1 MRCHTFS
8 TLAKDLFK
16 EHMKNKKYVPS
27 LFIIVLTGLLFFA
40 VQAQQKKDTF
50 RANFSG
56 EWKTKE
62 SISMGGNIVCSYDEG
77 DRMLSKTMKI
87 AQQAD
92 YLTIEIASP
101 STGSALVTS
110 QEKLTF
116 DGKESQINHDKER
129 GKKFTV
135 KFSVDGKTMTINSI
149 VHLTVATPYNVSVLQ
164 QGIVY
169 VKEVWNLSND
179 GKSIIVQA
187 NAKSNI
193 FDDERSWKTVFEKAN

>member
-1 MRCHTFS
+1 MLITGVIYFS
-8 TLAKDLFK
+8 
-16 EHMKNKKYVPS
+16 
-27 LFIIVLTGLLFFA
+27 

-62 SISMGGNIVCSYDEG
+62 SISIGGNIVCSYDEG

-101 STGSALVTS
+101 STGTALVTS
-110 QEKLTF
+110 QEKLFF
-116 DGKESQINHDKER
+116 DGKERQINPGGER

-135 KFSVDGKTMTINSI
+135 KFSADGQTMTINTI
-149 VHLTVATPYNVSVLQ
+149 VNLLVATPYNVSVQ
-164 QGIVY
+164 KQAFVY
-169 VKEVWNLSND
+169 VKEVWKLSND
-179 GKSIIVQA
+179 GKSINVQA

-193 FDDERSWKTVFEKAN
+193 FDDERSWTTVFDKAK

>member
-1 MRCHTFS
+1 
-8 TLAKDLFK
+8 
-16 EHMKNKKYVPS
+16 MKNKRYALS
-27 LFIIVLTGLLFFA
+27 TLIILLTLVFYFA
-40 VQAQQKKDTF
+40 VQAQQNKQSS
-50 RANFSG
+50 RANFTG
-56 EWKTKE
+56 EWKTNE

-101 STGSALVTS
+101 STGTALVTS
-110 QEKLTF
+110 KEKLTF
-116 DGKESQINHDKER
+116 DGKESQINHGEER
-129 GKKFTV
+129 GKKSNV
-135 KFSVDGKTMTINSI
+135 KFSADGKTMTINSI
-149 VHLTVATPYNVSVLQ
+149 VHLMVATPYNVSVQ
-164 QGIVY
+164 QKGVVY

-193 FDDERSWKTVFEKAN
+193 FDDERSWKTVFEKAK

>member
-1 MRCHTFS
+1 
-8 TLAKDLFK
+8 
-16 EHMKNKKYVPS
+16 MKNKRYV
-27 LFIIVLTGLLFFA
+27 LATIITLLILVFYFA
-40 VQAQQKKDTF
+40 VQAQQNKQSS

-56 EWKTKE
+56 EWKSKE

-87 AQQAD
+87 AQQPD
-92 YLTIEIASP
+92 FLTIEIANPSP
-101 STGSALVTS
+101 TASVASS
-110 QEKLTF
+110 YEKLLF
-116 DGKESQINHDKER
+116 DGKESQINHGVER

-135 KFSVDGKTMTINSI
+135 KFSADGKSMTINSI
-149 VHLTVATPYNVSVLQ
+149 VHLMVATPYNVSVQQ

-179 GKSIIVQA
+179 GNSIIVQA

-193 FDDERSWKTVFEKAN
+193 FDDERSWTTVFDKAN

>member
-1 MRCHTFS
+1 
-8 TLAKDLFK
+8 
-16 EHMKNKKYVPS
+16 MKNKSYVFS
-27 LFIIVLTGLLFFA
+27 CLIMLITGVIYFS

-101 STGSALVTS
+101 STVTALVTS

-116 DGKESQINHDKER
+116 DGKESQINHGKER

-135 KFSVDGKTMTINSI
+135 KFSANGKSMTINSI
-149 VHLTVATPYNVSVLQ
+149 VHLTVATPYNVSVQQ

-193 FDDERSWKTVFEKAN
+193 FDDERSWKTVFEKANK

>member
-1 MRCHTFS
+1 
-8 TLAKDLFK
+8 
-16 EHMKNKKYVPS
+16 MKNKRYS
-27 LFIIVLTGLLFFA
+27 LSYMIILLTVVFYFT
-40 VQAQQKKDTF
+40 VEAQQKNVIHRTK
-50 RANFSG
+50 FSG

-62 SISMGGNIVCSYDEG
+62 PISIGGNIVCSYDEG

-101 STGSALVTS
+101 STGTALVTS

-135 KFSVDGKTMTINSI
+135 KFSADGKTMTINTI
-149 VHLTVATPYNVSVLQ
+149 VHLTVATPYNVSVQQ

-169 VKEVWNLSND
+169 VKEVWNLDND

-193 FDDERSWKTVFEKAN
+193 FDDERSWKTVFEKANK